1 MFIGF
6 GVVIQVVDPGAVAYA
21 HVADEPVDG
30 GGVVT
35 VFFEGIG

>member
-6 GVVIQVVDPGAVAYA
+6 GVVIQVVYPGAIACA
-21 HVADEPVDG
+21 HVADEPADG